1 MILDAVMSL
10 GKDLRLSESES
21 KHRIQN
27 CIFMSSPLN
36 LKSKTRGELRRSI
49 QNPKWLGLSVIA
61 FVLVVAGAMAQAQ
74 QAKKVPRIGY
84 LSVLS
89 PSSDSTRI
97 EAFRQG
103 LRELAYVEGQ
113 SISIES
119 RYAEGKLN
127 RLPDLAEELVRLK
140 VDIIV
145 VGGSTATRAAKNVT
159 KLIPIVMAHGSDPV
173 ELGFVASLARP
184 GGNITGL
191 THLAPEL
198 GGKRLELLKDI
209 IAQLSRVAVLTD
221 PGTQGHG
228 PQIREIEVAAWALG
242 LQLRPA
248 EVRAPNELESA
259 FSAMTTGRAGA
270 FISLQLPTLDRLRE
284 RIVDLAAKNWLPAMY
299 PNSEYVETGGLMSYA
314 ADLVAMFR
322 HSAIY
327 VDKILKGT
335 KPADLPVE
343 QPKKFEFIIN
353 LKAAKQIGLTIP
365 PNVLARADQVIK

>member
-1 MILDAVMSL
+1 MKRKITLLTLCALLFALCV
-10 GKDLRLSESES
+10 RAE
-21 KHRIQN
+21 
-27 CIFMSSPLN
+27 
-36 LKSKTRGELRRSI
+36 
-49 QNPKWLGLSVIA
+49 
-61 FVLVVAGAMAQAQ
+61 AQ
-74 QAKKVPRIGY
+74 QQKRLPQIGY

-103 LRELAYVEGQ
+103 LRELGYVEGK
-113 SISIES
+113 SAAIEF
-119 RYAEGKLN
+119 RYVEGKLD
-127 RLPDLAEELVRLK
+127 RLPDLARELVHLR
-140 VDIIV
+140 VDVIV

-198 GGKRLELLKDI
+198 GGKRLELLKEMI
-209 IAQLSRVAVLTD
+209 PQLSRVAVLTD
-221 PGTQGHG
+221 PGTGGHG
-228 PQIREIEVAAWALG
+228 PQIKELEVAARALS
-242 LQLRPA
+242 LQLRLA

-259 FSAMTTGRAGA
+259 FSAMTTGRVGA
-270 FISLQLPTLDRLRE
+270 FIGLQQPTLDRLRE
-284 RIVDLAAKNWLPAMY
+284 RIVDLAAKNRLPAMY

-314 ADLVAMFR
+314 ADIVAMFR
-322 HSAIY
+322 RSTVY
-327 VDKILKGT
+327 VDKILKGA

-343 QPKKFEFIIN
+343 QPTKFEFIIN

-365 PNVLARADQVIK
+365 PNVLARADKVIK